1 MSAVSDSSE
10 STAGYPLGAP
20 VSRRAP
26 AGGGLKGVLPLGP
39 ASARS
44 AAEAQK
50 ELQRIL
56 DKKLLKEC
64 VHCGLCLDYCPTYRV
79 LGHEAD
85 SPRGRIYQIRQVY
98 EGKISADD
106 PDFREHIY
114 CCLDC
119 RACQTACPSG
129 VQYGAI
135 IEAARAIAEPITPS
149 EKTVGRAILGTVFT
163 RKPLLDAAGLGLRLY
178 QRTGLQS
185 ILRKSGALRILPE
198 RLREMEAMLAPAQ
211 GGIRRFVAPQVTPAR
226 GAVRYRVGFIEGCI
240 MPQLF
245 GDTNAATVRVLA
257 ANGCVVFS
265 PPKQGC
271 CGALQMH
278 TGDRETARD
287 LARRNVDAFDGL
299 GLDAIIINAAGCG
312 STLKEYGHLLSDDA
326 AYAERADD
334 FARKVKDVSE
344 FLAAIDLVPPTKPV
358 PLKVTYQDACHLVHG
373 QGIRNQPRKLLRAIP
388 GLELVEMYESDVCC
402 GSAGIYNLTHPE
414 LSVKL
419 LEQKMDHVLATGAT
433 GIVAPNPGCTMQLA
447 YGARRRGV
455 DLQLFHVVDLLDR
468 SYS

>member
-1 MSAVSDSSE
+1 LAVSE
-10 STAGYPLGAP
+10 LNPLHA
-20 VSRRAP
+20 
-26 AGGGLKGVLPLGP
+26 L
-39 ASARS
+39 
-44 AAEAQK
+44 
-50 ELQRIL
+50 L

-98 EGKISADD
+98 EGKVSAED
-106 PDFREHIY
+106 PDFRQHIY
-114 CCLDC
+114 ACLDC

-135 IEAARAIAEPITPS
+135 IEAARAVAEPINPS
-149 EKTVGRAILGTVFT
+149 EKTVGRAILGSVFT
-163 RKPLLDAAGLGLRLY
+163 RPKLLDAAGLGLRLY
-178 QRTGLQS
+178 QRSGMQTV
-185 ILRKSGALRILPE
+185 LRKSQALKLLPT
-198 RLREMEAMLAPAQ
+198 RLREMESMLAPAQ
-211 GGIRRFVAPQVTPAR
+211 GGIRRWSAPHVTPAR

-257 ANGCVVFS
+257 ANGCVVYS
-265 PPKQGC
+265 PPTQGC

-278 TGDRETARD
+278 TGDRPTAQD

-312 STLKEYGHLLSDDA
+312 STLKEYGHLLADDPR
-326 AYAERADD
+326 YAERAEA

-344 FLAAIDLVPPTKPV
+344 FLASIELVKPTRPV
-358 PLKVTYQDACHLVHG
+358 RVRVTYQDACHLVHG
-373 QGIRNQPRKLLRAIP
+373 QGIRNQPRQILRQIP
-388 GLELVEMYESDVCC
+388 ELELVEMQDSDVCC
-402 GSAGIYNLTHPE
+402 GSAGIYNLTHPDI
-414 LSVKL
+414 SVQL
-419 LEQKMDHVLATGAT
+419 LEQKMDHLLETGAT
-433 GIVAPNPGCTMQLA
+433 GVVAPNPGCTMQLA

-455 DLQLFHVVDLLDR
+455 DLQFCHVVDLLDR
-468 SYS
+468 GYVYE